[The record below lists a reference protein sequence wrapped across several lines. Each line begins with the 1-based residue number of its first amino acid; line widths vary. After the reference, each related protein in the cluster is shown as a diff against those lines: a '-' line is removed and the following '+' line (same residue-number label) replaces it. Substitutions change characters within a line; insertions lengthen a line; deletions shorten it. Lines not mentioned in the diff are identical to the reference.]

1 MKRTAT
7 LSIALLALLIAS
19 NAFAL
24 DLQRR
29 HQAIP
34 VSGQLYSV
42 TQVNTVLGCDDNVA
56 NNAYYQATDDRLG
69 NMFSFGSGAAL
80 SAVGFWHYGYG
91 LSGPYNY
98 DIEIW
103 DPVTCTYVTGK
114 NGLSAADAAA
124 SPTFTVADLC
134 PDNIYLTGDL
144 AVTIDPNT
152 CAAPNDCYP
161 DLLFDDQLN
170 VFCPI
175 IINNA
180 STSPACYDVQTFNGP
195 FLLRIDTNNCP
206 TPAKTRSWGDLK
218 QIYR

>member
-1 MKRTAT
+1 MKRVAT
-7 LSIALLALLIAS
+7 SCLVLAALLVASSALAV
-19 NAFAL
+19 
-24 DLQRR
+24 DLHRK

-34 VSGQLYSV
+34 ISGPLFSV
-42 TQVNTVLGCDDNVA
+42 TQVNVVLGCDDNVA
-56 NNAYYQATDDRLG
+56 SSAYYQATDDRLG
-69 NMFSFGSGAAL
+69 NLFSFGSGAVL
-80 SAVGFWHYGYG
+80 SHVGFWHYGYG
-91 LSGPYNY
+91 FAGPYSY
-98 DIEIW
+98 DVEVW
-103 DPVTCTYVTGK
+103 DPVSCTYVTGK
-114 NGLSAADAAA
+114 NGLSATDAANA
-124 SPTFTVADLC
+124 AAFDVADLC
-134 PDNIYLTGDL
+134 GDNIYLTGDL

-180 STSPACYDVQTFNGP
+180 STAPACYDVSAYNGP

-218 QIYR
+218 SIYR